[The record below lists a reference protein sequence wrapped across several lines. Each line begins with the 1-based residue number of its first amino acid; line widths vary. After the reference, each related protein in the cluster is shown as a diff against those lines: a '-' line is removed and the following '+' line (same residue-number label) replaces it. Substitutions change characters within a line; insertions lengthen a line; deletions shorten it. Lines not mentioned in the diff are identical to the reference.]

1 MAVNLT
7 AVFRVRDQGTSR
19 LRRIT
24 QMMNQMNRTSRTTS
38 ESMSRAQSATNRLGG
53 AVSSASNRM
62 GGFATRVTSLRVGA
76 NGLSASLRG
85 MQSALIGLAG
95 AYVGANGAAKLLN
108 LTIGA
113 AANYEQNA
121 MAISGMFGD
130 DKQAKKY
137 LQMIEKAAIASPVL
151 NSTSMMENSK
161 AFIGLSK
168 NVGEL
173 KQVWGLVERIQALSG
188 VDTQQAA
195 FSTKELMQ
203 GDYVS
208 MYEAVGLDK
217 KELQKITKMDGMSAK
232 MAGLDKLLT
241 KMGVTDEMVNKMGNT
256 TKGLWSQLEE
266 KSQTFFRNIGMES
279 NTKLADFLRRINKMF
294 DGLDTTSLSNKL
306 GSMLGKVTDKAIAL
320 YDLFVKFRKPI
331 AYAAGAFAT
340 FVGALAV
347 VGTISALANPIALIA
362 MGISAA
368 AVGIKALYDNSE
380 TFRGAIDGIVNK
392 VKELW
397 SAFKGGGTS
406 GLINALFPPDIANQV
421 NSAVDGIKTKIS
433 GLMTAFKEGGFRGV
447 LETLISPEA
456 IDAIVTRFATVKE
469 QITSVFSNI
478 VGYVVPITQSVWT
491 AAQPILGALGNALK
505 IVADIAMLAWNNVLA
520 PAINFVMKSFQMLWA
535 VVGPVLELFG
545 SVIGATFA
553 VLRLAWDTIVGP
565 FVAFLAGA
573 FTQAFGAATEIVK
586 ALTPVFQ
593 TVGNWISTAAGYLKE
608 FASILGNIKM
618 PDWIGKIGSGA
629 VKWAKNLIP
638 GGNNTPDGSH
648 YNGLAR
654 VPFDG
659 YLARLHRNEM
669 VLTAQEADQ
678 YRSLVSP
685 NQTLMNA
692 IRPSESVINNVVV
705 PQQQDQP
712 YSHVTYEQ
720 VERGIVN
727 NYANQT
733 TYNDNTQNMQQQT
746 QSPASVSIAKL
757 AEQIVIREDADVQR
771 IAYELAKL
779 IEKERVQVGR

>member
-7 AVFRVRDQGTSR
+7 AVFRVRDQGTAR

-24 QMMNQMNRTSRTTS
+24 QMMDQMNRVSRTTGD
-38 ESMSRAQSATNRLGG
+38 SMSRAQSATNRLGG

-137 LQMIEKAAIASPVL
+137 LQMIEKAAIDSPVL
-151 NSTSMMENSK
+151 NSTDMMTNSK
-161 AFIGLSK
+161 AFIGISK
-168 NVGEL
+168 NLDEL

-266 KSQTFFRNIGMES
+266 KSQTFFKNIGMES
-279 NTKLADFLRRINKMF
+279 NTKLADFLRRLNKMF
-294 DGLDTTSLSNKL
+294 DGLDTTSISNKL

-320 YDLFVKFRKPI
+320 YDLFVKFHKPI
-331 AYAAGAFAT
+331 AYIAGALTVAM
-340 FVGALAV
+340 GALAT
-347 VGTISALANPIALIA
+347 VGIIAALANPVSLIA
-362 MGISAA
+362 AGIAAA
-368 AVGIKALYDNSE
+368 AVGLKALYDNSE
-380 TFRGAIDGIVNK
+380 IFRGAIDGIVGK
-392 VKELW
+392 VKTLM
-397 SAFKGGGTS
+397 SAFKTGGTG
-406 GLINALFPPDIANQV
+406 GLINALFPPGIAAKV

-433 GLMTAFKEGGFRGV
+433 GLMTAFKTGGFRGV

-456 IDAIVTRFATVKE
+456 IAAIVTRFATVKE

-478 VGYVVPITQSVWT
+478 VGYVVPIIQSVWT

-520 PAINFVMKSFQMLWA
+520 PAINFVMKSFQMLWT

-545 SVIGATFA
+545 AVIGATFA
-553 VLRLAWDTIVGP
+553 VLRLAWDTIIGP

-573 FTQAFGAATEIVK
+573 FTQAFGAATEVVK
-586 ALTPVFQ
+586 ALTPAFK
-593 TVGNWISTAAGYLKE
+593 TVGGWISTAAGYLKE
-608 FASILGNIKM
+608 FASILGKIKV

-629 VKWAKNLIP
+629 VSWAKKLIP
-638 GGNNTPDGSH
+638 GGGNSKPDGSH
-648 YNGLAR
+648 YHGLDNVR
-654 VPFDG
+654 YDG
-659 YLARLHRNEM
+659 YRAVLHKGEA
-669 VLTAQEADQ
+669 VLNRQDAEA
-678 YRSLVSP
+678 YRHGQAGGGSSMP
-685 NQTLMNA
+685 A
-692 IRPSESVINNVVV
+692 IN
-705 PQQQDQP
+705 
-712 YSHVTYEQ
+712 
-720 VERGIVN
+720 
-727 NYANQT
+727 
-733 TYNDNTQNMQQQT
+733 
-746 QSPASVSIAKL
+746 IAKM
-757 AEQIVIREDADVQR
+757 EVRKESDIQD
-771 IAYELAKL
+771 IAYRLAKL
-779 IEKERVQVGR
+779 LEEAKFQRGH

>member
-24 QMMNQMNRTSRTTS
+24 QLMERMNRTSRTTS

-53 AVSSASNRM
+53 AVSSTSNRM
-62 GGFATRVTSLRVGA
+62 NGFSASISRLHVGS

-137 LQMIEKAAIASPVL
+137 LQMVEKAAIASPVL
-151 NSTSMMENSK
+151 NSTDMMTNSK
-161 AFIGLSK
+161 AFIGISK
-168 NVGEL
+168 NLDEL

-266 KSQTFFRNIGMES
+266 KSQTFFKNIGMES
-279 NTKLADFLRRINKMF
+279 NTKLADFLRRLNKMF
-294 DGLDTTSLSNKL
+294 DGLDTTSISNKL
-306 GSMLGKVTDKAIAL
+306 GSMLGKATDRAIAL

-362 MGISAA
+362 MGISSA
-368 AVGIKALYDNSE
+368 AVGFKALYDNSE
-380 TFRGAIDGIVNK
+380 TFRGIIDGIVGK
-392 VKELW
+392 VKTLM
-397 SAFKGGGTS
+397 SAFKTGGTG
-406 GLINALFPPDIANQV
+406 GLINALFPPDIAARV

-433 GLMTAFKEGGFRGV
+433 GLLTAFKEGGVRGV

-456 IDAIVTRFATVKE
+456 IDAIMARFATLKE
-469 QITSVFSNI
+469 QFISVFSSI
-478 VGYVVPITQSVWT
+478 AGYVLPVIQAFWT
-491 AAQPILGALGNALK
+491 AAQPILGALWNALK
-505 IVADIAMLAWNNVLA
+505 IVADVAMLAWNNILA
-520 PAINFVMKSFQMLWA
+520 PAITFVMKAFTMLWE
-535 VVGPVLELFG
+535 VVGPIMELMG
-545 SVIGATFA
+545 SVIGAAFA
-553 VLRLAWDTIVGP
+553 VLRLVWDTIVGP
-565 FVAFLAGA
+565 FVAFLAGT
-573 FTQAFGAATEIVK
+573 FTQVFGAATEIVK
-586 ALTPVFQ
+586 ALTPVFK
-593 TVGNWISTAAGYLKE
+593 TVGSWISTAAGYLKT
-608 FASILGNIKM
+608 FADILGKIKM

-629 VKWAKNLIP
+629 VSWAKKLIP
-638 GGNNTPDGSH
+638 GGGNSKPDGSH
-648 YNGLAR
+648 YHGLDNVR
-654 VPFDG
+654 YDG
-659 YLARLHRNEM
+659 YRAVLHRGEA
-669 VLTAQEADQ
+669 VLNRQDAEA
-678 YRSLVSP
+678 YRNGQAGGGSSMP
-685 NQTLMNA
+685 A
-692 IRPSESVINNVVV
+692 IN
-705 PQQQDQP
+705 
-712 YSHVTYEQ
+712 
-720 VERGIVN
+720 
-727 NYANQT
+727 
-733 TYNDNTQNMQQQT
+733 
-746 QSPASVSIAKL
+746 IAKM
-757 AEQIVIREDADVQR
+757 EVRKESDIQD
-771 IAYELAKL
+771 IAYRLAKL
-779 IEKERVQVGR
+779 IEEHRFQVGR

>member
-7 AVFRVRDQGTSR
+7 AIFRVRDQGTSR

-62 GGFATRVTSLRVGA
+62 GGFATRVTSLRVGT

-137 LQMIEKAAIASPVL
+137 LQMIEKAAIDSPVL
-151 NSTSMMENSK
+151 NSTDMMTNSK
-161 AFIGLSK
+161 AFIGISK
-168 NVGEL
+168 NLDEL

-266 KSQTFFRNIGMES
+266 KSQTFFKNIGMES
-279 NTKLADFLRRINKMF
+279 NTKLADFLRRLNKMF
-294 DGLDTTSLSNKL
+294 DGLDTTSISNKL
-306 GSMLGKVTDKAIAL
+306 GSMLGKATDRAIAL

-331 AYAAGAFAT
+331 AYVAGALTAAL
-340 FVGALAV
+340 GALAT
-347 VGTISALANPIALIA
+347 VGIIAALANPVTLIA
-362 MGISAA
+362 AGIAAA
-368 AVGIKALYDNSE
+368 AVGLKALYDNSE
-380 TFRGAIDGIVNK
+380 IFRGAIDGIVGK
-392 VKELW
+392 VKTLM
-397 SAFKGGGTS
+397 SAFKTGGTG
-406 GLINALFPPDIANQV
+406 GLINALFPPDIAAKV

-433 GLMTAFKEGGFRGV
+433 GLMSAFKEGGFRGV

-456 IDAIVTRFATVKE
+456 IDAIMARFATLKE
-469 QITSVFSNI
+469 QFISVFSSI
-478 VGYVVPITQSVWT
+478 AGYVLPVIQAFWT
-491 AAQPILGALGNALK
+491 AAQPILGALWNALK
-505 IVADIAMLAWNNVLA
+505 IVADVAMLAWNNILA
-520 PAINFVMKSFQMLWA
+520 PAITFVMKAFTMLWA
-535 VVGPVLELFG
+535 VVGPIMELLG
-545 SVIGATFA
+545 SAIGAAFA
-553 VLRLAWDTIVGP
+553 VLRLVWDTIVGP
-565 FVAFLAGA
+565 FVAFLSGV
-573 FTQAFGAATEIVK
+573 FTQAFGMATEVVK

-593 TVGNWISTAAGYLKE
+593 TLGSWISTAAGYLKS
-608 FASILGNIKM
+608 FADILGKIKV

-629 VKWAKNLIP
+629 VSWAKKLIP
-638 GGNNTPDGSH
+638 GGGNDNAKSH
-648 YNGLAR
+648 YHGISN
-654 VPFDG
+654 VPYDG
-659 YLARLHRNEM
+659 YSARLHKGER
-669 VLTAQEADQ
+669 VLTAQENKEQAQ
-678 YRSLVSP
+678 GGGGPGGGV
-685 NQTLMNA
+685 
-692 IRPSESVINNVVV
+692 VITGNNFTV
-705 PQQQDQP
+705 
-712 YSHVTYEQ
+712 
-720 VERGIVN
+720 
-727 NYANQT
+727 
-733 TYNDNTQNMQQQT
+733 
-746 QSPASVSIAKL
+746 
-757 AEQIVIREDADVQR
+757 REDADVQR

-779 IEKERVQVGR
+779 IEKEKLQVG